1 MNDSI
6 DDMASSKKGGKTED
20 VYLNAFK
27 QFDKNGDGYISL
39 REMREVL
46 TAANSKLTDAQ
57 IYVSK
62 KTRTRTHTHDVSLGH
77 VLTNTKG
84 QQYKGRLLLI

>member
-6 DDMASSKKGGKTED
+6 DDMACSKKGGKTED

-57 IYVSK
+57 IYVSRK
-62 KTRTRTHTHDVSLGH
+62 HVRAHTHTHDVSLGH
-77 VLTNTKG
+77 VLTITNTKG
-84 QQYKGRLLLI
+84 QQYN